1 MSGLGVGVVSKLR
14 AVWCD
19 GWSGNRV
26 MGEKKAEDCMGIGQG
41 ELLGVSSRQNL
52 QGPSLADEDI
62 GVRSG
67 RQPGGQ
73 GGR

>member
-1 MSGLGVGVVSKLR
+1 
-14 AVWCD
+14 
-19 GWSGNRV
+19 
-26 MGEKKAEDCMGIGQG
+26 MGIGPG

-73 GGR
+73 EGR